1 MSDENPTNSLDVAD
15 VKTEREFRNML
26 NLDCAIV
33 YLLVTWS
40 GPERV
45 SRGVVFEALREIGKE
60 GTPVFRIDCSDN
72 QTTYVEQWLIE
83 QTENPYELYSSGYGE
98 TLLLKNGQLID
109 FIKYPAKLGYEK
121 TKEKL
126 LNWKK
131 YCH

>member
-60 GTPVFRIDCSDN
+60 GTPVFRN
-72 QTTYVEQWLIE
+72 RTV
-83 QTENPYELYSSGYGE
+83 
-98 TLLLKNGQLID
+98 
-109 FIKYPAKLGYEK
+109 
-121 TKEKL
+121 
-126 LNWKK
+126 LN
-131 YCH
+131 CRLQE